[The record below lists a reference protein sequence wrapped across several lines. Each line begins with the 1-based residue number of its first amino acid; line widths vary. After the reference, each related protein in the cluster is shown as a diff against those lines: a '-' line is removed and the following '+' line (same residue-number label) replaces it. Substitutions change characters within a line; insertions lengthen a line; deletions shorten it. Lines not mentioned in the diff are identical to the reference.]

1 VIDRVLKLPPEQ
13 DAITADLESSVRK
26 SMTIRQMISDWA
38 ESSAN
43 EFALV
48 APRMIPLTYGRL
60 NDQVDSLVASLRAMG
75 ISRDDRVAVVLSNG
89 PAMAIAF
96 LATAIAGI
104 SAPLNPAYRE
114 SEFDFY
120 LSDLNAKALI
130 VQEGIDSPAMTVACR
145 RGIPI
150 LALSA
155 NRDLAEEYTTVR
167 SFATSSLGE
176 GPIPRPDDVALV
188 LYTSGTTSKPKR
200 VPLSH
205 ANLLISAHNIEA
217 SLALKPRDRC
227 LNVMPLFHIHGL
239 VGGLL
244 SSLAA
249 GASVAI
255 PEQFDPDHVLQW
267 MAELQPTWYTAVPT
281 IHQAI
286 LREARSRSCAHREWP
301 LRFIR
306 SSSAPL
312 PVKLMTELE
321 EFFKVPVIEAYG
333 MTEAAH
339 QIASNPLPPCKRKAG
354 SVGVPTGVEIAI
366 MNEDGTS
373 LKQGEKS
380 EIVLRGPGVTR
391 FYEDNTEANEQ
402 AFRRGWFRTG
412 DEGYLDSDGFL
423 FITGRLKEVINK
435 GGEKISPQEVDAA
448 LLRHPGVYQA
458 VAFAVQHPFLGE
470 DVAAAVVVD
479 DNTTEAAL
487 RLYLQ
492 SQLAEFKIPSRLVI
506 VDEIPKGATGKIQRF
521 GLTDKFAAQLAPKA
535 VAPKGD
541 LETKLAD
548 IYAEVLGVKEISAAE
563 NFFALGGDSLRAMQV
578 IARVRAVFNVNL
590 SIATIFWKSTVRDL
604 GHEISRSMDSASPA

>member
-1 VIDRVLKLPPEQ
+1 
-13 DAITADLESSVRK
+13 VRK
-26 SMTIRQMISDWA
+26 SMTIRQMISGWA

-48 APRMIPLTYGRL
+48 APGMSPLTYGRL

-150 LALSA
+150 LALSPD
-155 NRDLAEEYTTVR
+155 RDLPDEFTIIR
-167 SFATSSLGE
+167 SVATSSPGE
-176 GPIPRPDDVALV
+176 SPMPRPDDVALV

-205 ANLLISAHNIEA
+205 ANLLVSAHNIEA
-217 SLALKPRDRC
+217 SLALKSRDRC
-227 LNVMPLFHIHGL
+227 LNLMPLFHIHGL

-244 SSLAA
+244 SSLAV

-255 PEQFDPDHVLQW
+255 PEQFDPDQVLQW
-267 MAELQPTWYTAVPT
+267 MEELQPTWYTAVPT
-281 IHQAI
+281 IHDAI
-286 LREARSRSCAHREWP
+286 LREARSRSSTHREWP

-312 PVKLMTELE
+312 PVKLMVELE

-339 QIASNPLPPCKRKAG
+339 QIASNPLPPCKRKVG

-373 LKQGEKS
+373 LKQGEKG
-380 EIVLRGPGVTR
+380 EIVLRGPSITR
-391 FYEDNTEANEQ
+391 FYDDNTEANEQ

-423 FITGRLKEVINK
+423 FITGRLKEIINK

-521 GLTDKFAAQLAPKA
+521 GLADKFAAQLVPKA

-541 LETKLAD
+541 LETKIAD

-578 IARVRAVFNVNL
+578 IARVRAAFNVNL
-590 SIATIFWKSTVRDL
+590 SIATIFWKSTVKDL
-604 GHEISRSMDSASPA
+604 AHEISRAMDSASPA